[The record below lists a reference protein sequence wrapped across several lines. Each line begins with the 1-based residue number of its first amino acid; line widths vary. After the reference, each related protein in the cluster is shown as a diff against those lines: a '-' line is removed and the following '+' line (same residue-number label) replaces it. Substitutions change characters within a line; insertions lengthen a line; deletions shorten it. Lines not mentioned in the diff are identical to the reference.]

1 MAKLYKFEVVTPSR
15 VFYSDELEMIIF
27 DTENGEMG
35 VMANHVPMLIAN
47 KPCVLK
53 LEKNKEKK
61 YAFISEGF
69 IEVTAEKVTAI
80 VDDAEWADEI
90 DVERALKDKKLA
102 EEKLMDPKQ
111 DLQMKAE
118 LRASIERSASR
129 IKTARTIRQ

>member
-1 MAKLYKFEVVTPSR
+1 MAKLFKFEVVAPNR
-15 VFYSDELEMIIF
+15 VFYSDEVEMVTF
-27 DTENGEMG
+27 NTENGEMG

-47 KPCVLK
+47 KPCVLTM
-53 LEKNKEKK
+53 EKNKEKK

-69 IEVTAEKVTAI
+69 IEVTPEKVMAI

-90 DVERALKDKKLA
+90 DIEKALKDKQLA
-102 EEKLMDPKQ
+102 EEKLLDAKQ

-118 LRASIERSASR
+118 LKASIEKSASR